1 MVKKLQ
7 KNSYYKKTAKANISK
22 QSSDL
27 MLVGVGTMI
36 ASAILGI
43 ATASVASFF
52 IAGAIEYGVYKV
64 FYLNSIGEK
73 IMPVQA
79 LHGFK
84 DKYGE
89 SFIAGFVTELLR
101 AIPKWLRILTIIS
114 TLFSVLTFLNVAD
127 FGQSD
132 KYINLGEGLSVI
144 TMLVSLLTYI
154 VLLQY
159 AMAQYILLREQD
171 IQALHALRK
180 SRMMMSGYVFKY
192 FALRLSFLGWA
203 MLASLTL
210 GISNIYSRAYF
221 YASEVAFFNDVYE
234 AFKDDESGQEI
245 LNSMQDDEEDNT
257 IGGIYIG

>member
-36 ASAILGI
+36 ASAILGV

-84 DKYGE
+84 DKYGD

-101 AIPKWLRILTIIS
+101 AIPKWLRILTLIS
-114 TLFSVLTFLNVAD
+114 TLFSVLTFLNIAD

-132 KYINLGEGLSVI
+132 KYINLGEGLSVV
-144 TMLVSLLTYI
+144 TMLISLLAYF

-159 AMAQYILLREQD
+159 AMVQYVLLREQD

-192 FALRLSFLGWA
+192 FALRLSFIGWA

-245 LNSMQDDEEDNT
+245 LSSMQDDEEDNT

>member
-22 QSSDL
+22 QNSDL

>member
-22 QSSDL
+22 QNSDL

-221 YASEVAFFNDVYE
+221 YASEVVFFNDVYE

>member
-84 DKYGE
+84 DKYGD
-89 SFIAGFVTELLR
+89 SFIAGFVTELMR
-101 AIPKWLRILTIIS
+101 AIPKWLRILTLIS
-114 TLFSVLTFLNVAD
+114 TLFSVLTFLNIAD

-132 KYINLGEGLSVI
+132 KYINLGEGLSVV
-144 TMLVSLLTYI
+144 TMLISLLAYI

-159 AMAQYILLREQD
+159 SMAQYILLREQD

-192 FALRLSFLGWA
+192 FALRLSFIGWA
-203 MLASLTL
+203 MLASPTL
-210 GISNIYSRAYF
+210 GISNIYSKAYF

-245 LNSMQDDEEDNT
+245 LSSMQDDEEDNT

>member
-7 KNSYYKKTAKANISK
+7 KNKFYKKTAKANLSK

-27 MLVGVGTMI
+27 MLVGIGSMLAAVF
-36 ASAILGI
+36 LGVT
-43 ATASVASFF
+43 TASIASFF

-89 SFIAGFVTELLR
+89 SFVAGFVTEILK
-101 AIPKWLRILTIIS
+101 AVPKWLRILTILS
-114 TLFSVLTFLNVAD
+114 SLFSILTFLDIAD

-132 KYINLGEGLSVI
+132 KYINIGQGLSVV
-144 TMLVSLLTYI
+144 TVLVSLFAYI

-159 AMAQYILLREQD
+159 AMAQYVLMREKD
-171 IQALHALRK
+171 TQALHALRK
-180 SRMMMSGYVFKY
+180 SRMMMAGYVFKY
-192 FALRLSFLGWA
+192 FALRLSFIGWA
-203 MLASLTL
+203 LLASLTL
-210 GISNIYSRAYF
+210 GITNIYSRAYF

-234 AFKDDESGQEI
+234 AFKQDESGQEI